1 MLSTIDAEYAVHMH
15 KDADNSLHFPL
26 GRCVRFAQTET
37 KNWNLLH
44 EKHLDSFRLSS
55 KGLGCC
61 TEYVVVMFLG

>member
-37 KNWNLLH
+37 KNLNLLH
-44 EKHLDSFRLSS
+44 EKHLDAFRLSS
-55 KGLGCC
+55 KGLGCS
-61 TEYVVVMFLG
+61 TEYVVVMF